1 MIAVLHFII
10 ACLLGGLITARVVRE
25 TSLLLILGTAP
36 LYGSAA
42 LVVAANWGLDRV
54 PSMVVL
60 ALLAAALFFVKSEPP
75 RMDSLTR
82 WQAVTLSVLSL
93 VVVLFT
99 HHHNVNVLDTD
110 RYLHDAHIV
119 AFSRGVY
126 PPVNPFF
133 PELAMNGHFG
143 RDLMMSVLTE
153 PGSDPVL
160 VTWWVTP
167 FIQLGTFLTLFA
179 STLVFSGSATR
190 GLLVSS
196 MVFLGMD
203 CGFRVGLI
211 DTFDGSNAL
220 AHPWLVLLVYLMV
233 RILKT
238 PRWQNWLV
246 AGVTLGTYQL
256 VYMTSFALLLPTGL
270 ILFLVKCRDKR
281 AWIGLVLTGFLAMG
295 LAVTEG
301 GAFTDMARRG
311 LDPELSKA
319 VQNQGLR
326 VSIKFPK
333 ENLFQVMALTSDYQR
348 TSVAY
353 KTSLFEGLYSPPTKQ
368 GYVFILDP
376 DFLSTHWLPLYLAP
390 LTLWFCRRSAL
401 ALGYWIFGFLSF
413 LVPGLVDFGPIF
425 EYEYFRWEYTAALGF
440 AAALGY
446 ALGEFLESCPIKF
459 HKGESKSIE
468 FGPGSAKYLAA
479 LAVLIA
485 SLAAGEKL
493 LNDAV
498 IASQKDGHRWFPSS
512 REYRLS
518 EPEFRLTEEDLE
530 AAAWLRE
537 RTEPKSRILTN
548 RLEQR
553 PYGMWPDT
561 TIATL
566 SGSFPAGHAF
576 PPKSQ
581 VTPHGNPAFLPNTM
595 FTAFW
600 ATGDWNV
607 LRGSGVSWVVAD
619 TGRLDPEVIA
629 VLEQAEHKWFGDR
642 LVARVPP
649 APELDEDPQVEVL
662 KVESPEGEL
671 RLGRRYPLEV
681 STQNSGDAS
690 LIVLKVDQPEVY
702 PLPFVVQPGVNT
714 EEWSLVTPHDEG
726 TYEVVLQDSAEKE
739 LARFTFTV
747 DFLERLSKLQLRFE
761 LPKLKTRSLY
771 RLTGTVKGPPISS
784 EGEIDL
790 YYRFRRPNGDYAWE
804 VDSIY
809 QPVTLHL
816 PQDSG
821 IAVEVLTPELPGAYE
836 LEFWFFDRFSGRSI
850 KSDSTVQLSVYPHT

>member
-1 MIAVLHFII
+1 MFGVFHFLV
-10 ACLLGGLITARVVRE
+10 ASLLGALISNKVVRE
-25 TSLLLILGTAP
+25 TSLLLVLGTAP

-42 LVVAANWGLDRV
+42 LVVAANWGLART
-54 PSMVVL
+54 PSFL
-60 ALLAAALFFVKSEPP
+60 IILGLTIALFFVKAEPP
-75 RMDSLTR
+75 KMDRLEKWQR
-82 WQAVTLSVLSL
+82 WVLGFL
-93 VVVLFT
+93 CLIIVLFT
-99 HHHNVNVLDTD
+99 HHHNVNILDTD

-143 RDLMMSVLTE
+143 RDLMMSVLTQ
-153 PGSDPVL
+153 PGSDPVI

-167 FIQLGTFLTLFA
+167 FVQLGTFLTLFA
-179 STLVFSGSATR
+179 STLVFSGSVVR

-220 AHPWLVLLVYLMV
+220 AHPWLILLVYLMV
-233 RILKT
+233 KILET

-246 AGVTLGTYQL
+246 AGVVLGTYQL

-270 ILFLVKCRDKR
+270 FLFLWKCRDKK
-281 AWIGLVLTGFLAMG
+281 AWLGLILTGFLAMG

-326 VSIKFPK
+326 VSISFPK

-368 GYVFILDP
+368 GYIYIFDP
-376 DFLSTHWLPLYLAP
+376 DFLTTHWLPLYLSP
-390 LTLWFCRRSAL
+390 LALWFCRSSAL
-401 ALGYWIFGFLSF
+401 ALGYWIFGFLSY

-446 ALGEFLESCPIKF
+446 ALGEFLESCPIRWK
-459 HKGESKSIE
+459 KGETSRLE
-468 FGPGSAKYLAA
+468 FGPGSAKFLAA
-479 LAVLIA
+479 LLVLIA
-485 SLAAGEKL
+485 SLAAGEKA

-498 IASQKDGHRWFPSS
+498 IASQKDGHRWFPTSA
-512 REYRLS
+512 EYRLS
-518 EPEFRLTEEDLE
+518 EPEFRLTEDDLK

-537 RTEPKSRILTN
+537 RTEPSSRILTN

-576 PPKSQ
+576 PPRSQ

-600 ATGDWNV
+600 ATGDWSV
-607 LRGSGVSWVVAD
+607 LYGSGVSWVVAD
-619 TGRLDPEVIA
+619 SKRLSPEVIESLKA
-629 VLEQAEHKWFGDR
+629 TEHQEFGDT
-642 LVARVPP
+642 LVARVP
-649 APELDEDPQVEVL
+649 AWPELDTQPQVEML
-662 KVESPEGEL
+662 KVAAPQGEL
-671 RLGRRYPLEV
+671 RLGHRYPLEV
-681 STQNSGDAS
+681 EYFNAGGLAAIQ
-690 LIVLKVDQPEVY
+690 VRVEQPEVK
-702 PLPFVVQPGVNT
+702 PLIFFAEPGAQL
-714 EEWSLVTPHDEG
+714 EDWSLVTPHDEG
-726 TYEVVLQDSAEKE
+726 TYEVTLLDALDKE
-739 LARFTFTV
+739 LAKFSFTV
-747 DFLERLSKLQLRFE
+747 NFLERLAQTRLVFE
-761 LPKLKTRSLY
+761 YPQMKARSLY
-771 RLTGTVKGPPISS
+771 HLEGTLEGPAIESQ
-784 EGEIDL
+784 GELDL
-790 YYRFRRPNGDYAWE
+790 YYRFKRPNGDYAWE

-809 QPVTLHL
+809 QPIDIHL
-816 PQDSG
+816 PEEDG
-821 IAVEVLTPELPGAYE
+821 IALKIFTPELPGAYE
-836 LEFWFFDRFSGRSI
+836 LEFWYFDRFSGRSI
-850 KSDSTVQLSVYPHT
+850 KSDSTVTLNVES

>member
-1 MIAVLHFII
+1 MLGFLHFMIASI
-10 ACLLGGLITARVVRE
+10 LGGLISAKLVRE
-25 TSLLLILGTAP
+25 TSLLLVLGTAP
-36 LYGSAA
+36 LYGSVA
-42 LVVAANWGLDRV
+42 LVAAANWGLDRV
-54 PSMVVL
+54 PSML
-60 ALLAAALFFVKSEPP
+60 GLAALSIGLFFIKSERPQ
-75 RMDSLTR
+75 MDSLKK
-82 WQAVTLSVLSL
+82 WQAWVLGIL
-93 VVVLFT
+93 CLIVVVFT
-99 HHHNVNVLDTD
+99 HHHNVNILDTD

-133 PELAMNGHFG
+133 PHLAMNGHFG
-143 RDLMMSVLTE
+143 RDLMMSVLTTL
-153 PGSDPVL
+153 GSDPVI

-167 FIQLGTFLTLFA
+167 FIQVGTFLTLFA
-179 STLVFSGSATR
+179 STLVFSGSALR
-190 GLLVSS
+190 GLLVAS

-220 AHPWLVLLVYLMV
+220 AHPWLILLVYLMV
-233 RILKT
+233 RIMET

-270 ILFLVKCRDKR
+270 VLFMIKCRDKK
-281 AWIGLVLTGFLAMG
+281 AWAGLVITGFMAMG

-333 ENLFQVMALTSDYQR
+333 DNLFQVMALTSDYQR

-353 KTSLFEGLYSPPTKQ
+353 KTSLFKGLYSPPTKQ
-368 GYVFILDP
+368 GYIYIFDP
-376 DFLSTHWLPLYLAP
+376 DFLTTHWLPLYLCP
-390 LTLWFCRRSAL
+390 LALWFCRRSAL
-401 ALGYWIFGFLSF
+401 ALGYWLFGFLSF
-413 LVPGLVDFGPIF
+413 LIPGLVDFGPIF
-425 EYEYFRWEYTAALGF
+425 EYEYFRWEFTAAIGF

-446 ALGEFLESCPIKF
+446 ALGEFLEECPISFK
-459 HKGESKSIE
+459 KGETKRLE
-468 FGPGSAKYLAA
+468 FGPGSGKYLAA

-493 LNDAV
+493 LNDAL
-498 IASQKDGHRWFPSS
+498 IAAQKDGHRWFPSS
-512 REYRLS
+512 VEYRLD
-518 EPEFRLTEEDLE
+518 EPEFRLTTHDLN

-537 RTEPKSRILTN
+537 RTEPNSRVLTN

-576 PPKSQ
+576 PPRSQ
-581 VTPHGNPAFLPNTM
+581 VTPHGNPAFLPNTV

-600 ATGDWNV
+600 ATADWNV
-607 LRGSGVSWVVAD
+607 LRGSRVSWVVAD
-619 TGRLDPEVIA
+619 TSRLTPKVIEK
-629 VLEQAEHKWFGDR
+629 LGETEHEWFGDR
-642 LVARVPP
+642 LVAKVPQAPALDETPEVAIPVVIPP
-649 APELDEDPQVEVL
+649 A
-662 KVESPEGEL
+662 EGL
-671 RLGRRYPLEV
+671 RLGRRYPLRV
-681 STQNSGDAS
+681 SYTNTGEDAA
-690 LIVLKVDQPEVY
+690 VTLKLDQPEVQ
-702 PLPFVVQPGVNT
+702 PLTFKALEGEHE

-726 TYEVVLQDSAEKE
+726 TYKVTLLDALEKE
-739 LARFTFTV
+739 LASFSFTV
-747 DFLERLSKLQLRFE
+747 DFLERLSKVKLKFE
-761 LPKLKTRSLY
+761 YPQFKTRSLY
-771 RLTGTVKGPPISS
+771 RLKGTIEGPALQSTD
-784 EGEIDL
+784 ELDL
-790 YYRFRRPNGDYAWE
+790 YYRFKRPNGDYAWE
-804 VDSIY
+804 VDSVY
-809 QPVTLHL
+809 QSVNLAL
-816 PQDSG
+816 P
-821 IAVEVLTPELPGAYE
+821 EVNQLEMELFTPELPGAYE

-850 KSDSTVQLSVYPHT
+850 KSDSTVQLSVES

>member
-1 MIAVLHFII
+1 MLGFLHF
-10 ACLLGGLITARVVRE
+10 LLATVLGALISAKVVRE
-25 TSLLLILGTAP
+25 TSLYLVLGTAP
-36 LYGSAA
+36 LYGSVA
-42 LVVAANWGLDRV
+42 LVALANAGV
-54 PSMVVL
+54 GGFVSM
-60 ALLAAALFFVKSEPP
+60 LLIAGMSAALFFVKTSKLK
-75 RMDSLTR
+75 RDCLKS
-82 WQAVTLSVLSL
+82 WQAWTLGLL
-93 VVVLFT
+93 CLIVVVFT

-133 PELAMNGHFG
+133 PHLAMNGHFG
-143 RDLMMSVLTE
+143 RDLMMSVLTA
-153 PGSDPVL
+153 PGADPVI

-190 GLLVSS
+190 GLLVAS

-220 AHPWLVLLVYLMV
+220 AHPWLILLVYLMV
-233 RILKT
+233 RILHT

-246 AGVTLGTYQL
+246 AGIALGTYQL

-270 ILFLVKCRDKR
+270 ILFLVKCRDKK
-281 AWIGLVLTGFLAMG
+281 AWAGLVLTGLLAMG

-333 ENLFQVMALTSDYQR
+333 DNLFQVMALTSDYQR

-368 GYVFILDP
+368 GYVSIFDP
-376 DFLSTHWLPLYLAP
+376 DFLTTHWLPLYLCP
-390 LTLWFCRRSAL
+390 FTLWFCRRSAL
-401 ALGYWIFGFLSF
+401 ALGYWIFGRLSY

-425 EYEYFRWEYTAALGF
+425 EYEYFRWEFTAAIGF

-446 ALGEFLESCPIKF
+446 ALGDFLEECPVSLKRNDSV
-459 HKGESKSIE
+459 KLE
-468 FGPGSAKYLAA
+468 FGPGSARFLAA
-479 LAVLIA
+479 LAVLAA
-485 SLAAGEKL
+485 SLVAGEKL

-498 IASQKDGHRWFPSS
+498 IAAQKDGHRWFPGA

-518 EPEFRLTEEDLE
+518 EKEFRLTQDDLE
-530 AAAWLRE
+530 SADWLRQ
-537 RTEPKSRILTN
+537 RTEPNSRILTN

-566 SGSFPAGHAF
+566 AGAFPAGHAF
-576 PPKSQ
+576 PPRSQ
-581 VTPHGNPAFLPNTM
+581 VTPHGNPAFLPNTL

-600 ATGDWNV
+600 ATGDWSV
-607 LRGSGVSWVVAD
+607 LFGSRISWVVAD
-619 TGRLDPEVIA
+619 TSRLTPEVIEK
-629 VLEQAEHKWFGDR
+629 LEQQEHKWFGNR
-642 LVARVPP
+642 LIARVPP
-649 APELDEDPQVEVL
+649 WPELDSAPSVDNVRVVPPSE
-662 KVESPEGEL
+662 EL
-671 RLGRRYPLEV
+671 RLGRRYPLVV
-681 STQNSGDAS
+681 SYDNQGSTAA
-690 LIVLKVDQPEVY
+690 ITLKIDQPEVQ
-702 PLPFVVQPGVNT
+702 PLTFFAKEGNQT
-714 EEWSLVTPHDEG
+714 AEWSLVTPHDEG
-726 TYEVVLQDSAEKE
+726 TYSVTLSDVNEKE
-739 LARFTFTV
+739 LANFSFTV
-747 DFLERLSKLQLRFE
+747 DFLARLA
-761 LPKLKTRSLY
+761 KLKLRLEFPKFQTRSLY
-771 RLTGTVKGPPISS
+771 SVKGTIEGPPVRS

-790 YYRFRRPNGDYAWE
+790 YYRFKRPNGEYAWE

-809 QPVTLHL
+809 QPIDLTL
-816 PQDSG
+816 PEQNQ
-821 IAVEVLTPELPGAYE
+821 VELEIFTPELPGAYE
-836 LEFWFFDRFSGRSI
+836 LEFWFYDRFSGRSI
-850 KSDSTVQLSVYPHT
+850 KSDSTVQLSVEPKA

>member
-1 MIAVLHFII
+1 MLGFLHFMIATVLG
-10 ACLLGGLITARVVRE
+10 ALISAKVVRE
-25 TSLLLILGTAP
+25 TSMFLILGTAP
-36 LYGSAA
+36 LYGSVA
-42 LVVAANWGLDRV
+42 LVAAANWGLDKF
-54 PSMVVL
+54 PSMI
-60 ALLAAALFFVKSEPP
+60 LLAILSVGLFFVKSEKP
-75 RMDSLTR
+75 RWDTLKA
-82 WQAVTLSVLSL
+82 WQAWVLGGL
-93 VVVLFT
+93 CLIVVVFT
-99 HHHNVNVLDTD
+99 HHHNVNILDTD

-133 PELAMNGHFG
+133 PHLAMNGHFG
-143 RDLMMSVLTE
+143 RDLMMSVLTT
-153 PGSDPVL
+153 PGADPVI

-167 FIQLGTFLTLFA
+167 FIQVGTFLTLFA

-190 GLLVSS
+190 GLLVAS

-220 AHPWLVLLVYLMV
+220 AHPWLILLVYLMV
-233 RILKT
+233 RIMET

-246 AGVTLGTYQL
+246 AGVALGTYQL

-270 ILFLVKCRDKR
+270 ILFLVKCRDKK
-281 AWIGLVLTGFLAMG
+281 AWAGLVLTGILAMG

-333 ENLFQVMALTSDYQR
+333 DNLFQVMALTSDYQR

-353 KTSLFEGLYSPPTKQ
+353 KTSLFKGLYSPPTKQ
-368 GYVFILDP
+368 GYISIFDP
-376 DFLSTHWLPLYLAP
+376 DFLTTHWLPLYLCP
-390 LTLWFCRRSAL
+390 LALWYCRRSAL
-401 ALGYWIFGFLSF
+401 ALGYWIFGCLSY

-425 EYEYFRWEYTAALGF
+425 EYEYFRWEYTAAIGF

-446 ALGEFLESCPIKF
+446 ALGEFLEECPIKL
-459 HKGESKSIE
+459 KRGESVKLE

-479 LAVLIA
+479 LAVLVA
-485 SLAAGEKL
+485 SLLAGEKL

-498 IASQKDGHRWFPSS
+498 IAAQKDGHRWFCSS
-512 REYRLS
+512 AEYRLS
-518 EPEFRLTEEDLE
+518 EPEFRLTKDDLE
-530 AAAWLRE
+530 TAAWLRQ
-537 RTEPKSRILTN
+537 RTDPNSRILTN

-576 PPKSQ
+576 PPRSQ
-581 VTPHGNPAFLPNTM
+581 VTPHGNPAFLPNTL

-600 ATGDWNV
+600 ATGDWSV
-607 LRGSGVSWVVAD
+607 LTDSRVSWVVAD
-619 TGRLDPEVIA
+619 TSRLSPDV
-629 VLEQAEHKWFGDR
+629 VKKLEQVEHKWFGDR
-642 LVARVPP
+642 LVAKVPP
-649 APELDEDPQVEVL
+649 TPVLDKDPQVDVL
-662 KVESPEGEL
+662 TVVPPEGEL
-671 RLGRRYPLEV
+671 RIGRRYPLTVGYKNEGEV
-681 STQNSGDAS
+681 AA
-690 LIVLKVDQPEVY
+690 IVLKFDQPEVQ
-702 PLPFVVQPGVNT
+702 PLSFFAQTG
-714 EEWSLVTPHDEG
+714 EHLDEWSLVTPHDEG
-726 TYEVVLQDSAEKE
+726 TYQVTLLDAQEKE
-739 LARFTFTV
+739 LASFSINV
-747 DFLERLSKLQLRFE
+747 DFLERLSQLKLRFE
-761 LPKLKTRSLY
+761 YPQFKTRSLY
-771 RLTGTVKGPPISS
+771 RLKGTVEGPTVQS
-784 EGEIDL
+784 EGELDL
-790 YYRFRRPNGDYAWE
+790 YYRFKRPDGEYAWE

-809 QPVTLHL
+809 QSVDLNL
-816 PQDSG
+816 PENNELEL
-821 IAVEVLTPELPGAYE
+821 EVFTPELPGAYE

-850 KSDSTVQLSVYPHT
+850 KSDSSVQLSVDN